1 MPPPSMTIFS
11 DQYFMLFCMWLS
23 FLDIVIIAICLPL
36 IVWKLYFGNERREI
50 EQFREKQKLS
60 RIEDNIEK
68 LQSELQKISGRD
80 NQR

>member
-1 MPPPSMTIFS
+1 MTIFS